1 MPETQTPEILETLL
15 PTAVTK
21 LAYQA
26 FQQSKSIFGFAHKT
40 LGTALMKQVS
50 PASSKSGSAI
60 PRDVIL
66 KVSDRLNQILEVDWQ
81 DADRGI
87 YPKRL
92 LFDNSWEDF
101 FRFYPMV
108 WLDMPSI
115 WERSKNG
122 QFQDFAATIDTQD
135 YPSYYAQNFHHQTD
149 GYLSEMSANLYDLQ
163 VELLFNGGAD
173 AMRRR
178 ILAPLKTGLQ
188 AFNGISPRQIKI
200 LDIACGT
207 GRTLKILRGMLP
219 QAGLYGIDLSTEYL
233 RKANQTLSQLPGELP
248 QLAQANAEALPYQ
261 DNYFHAS
268 TCVFTLHELPGPV
281 RQTVLNEAFRVTQPG
296 GTFVICDSIQVSDSP
311 ELAPVMDS
319 FSVTF
324 HEPFYRSYVQD
335 DLVARLHAAGF
346 TDVTEQVHYMSK
358 YLIARKP

>member
-1 MPETQTPEILETLL
+1 MAALRTSDSLL
-15 PTAVTK
+15 YGPVTK

-40 LGTALMKQVS
+40 LGTELMKRVS
-50 PASSKSGSAI
+50 PVSSNGSTPI
-60 PRDVIL
+60 PTAVIL
-66 KVSDRLNQILEVDWQ
+66 KIRDRLNQILEVDWE
-81 DADRGI
+81 DADRQI
-87 YPKRL
+87 YPTQL
-92 LFDNSWEDF
+92 LFDNPWEDF

-115 WERSKNG
+115 WERAKTG
-122 QFQDFAATIDTQD
+122 RVKDFSAHIDTSD
-135 YPSYYAQNFHHQTD
+135 YPNYYAQTFHHQTD

-178 ILAPLKTGLQ
+178 ILAPLKAGLQ
-188 AFNGISPRQIKI
+188 AFESVSPRQIKI
-200 LDIACGT
+200 LDLACGT
-207 GRTLKILRGMLP
+207 GRTLKMLRGMLP
-219 QAGLYGIDLSTEYL
+219 QAALYGIDLSTEYL

-281 RQTVLNEAFRVTQPG
+281 RQNVINEAFRVTQPG
-296 GTFVICDSIQVSDSP
+296 GTFVICDSIQISDSP
-311 ELAPVMDS
+311 EMVSVMEN
-319 FSVTF
+319 FATTF
-324 HEPFYRSYVQD
+324 HEPFYRNYVQD
-335 DLVARLHAAGF
+335 NLVERLQTAGF
-346 TDVTEQVHYMSK
+346 GDVTEQVHYMSK

>member
-1 MPETQTPEILETLL
+1 MAALHASDTLL
-15 PTAVTK
+15 PSPVTK

-40 LGTALMKQVS
+40 LGTALMKRVS
-50 PASSKSGSAI
+50 PASSSGSTPIPAAI
-60 PRDVIL
+60 IMTIR
-66 KVSDRLNQILEVDWQ
+66 DRLNRILEVDWE
-81 DADRGI
+81 DADRQI
-87 YPKRL
+87 YPTHL
-92 LFDNSWEDF
+92 LFDNPWEDF
-101 FRFYPMV
+101 FRFYPLV

-115 WERSKNG
+115 WERAKTGRINEFSAN
-122 QFQDFAATIDTQD
+122 IDTRD
-135 YPSYYAQNFHHQTD
+135 YPNYYAQTFHHQTD

-178 ILAPLKTGLQ
+178 ILAPLKAGLQ
-188 AFNGISPRQIKI
+188 AFEGVSPRQIKI
-200 LDIACGT
+200 LDLACGT
-207 GRTLKILRGMLP
+207 GRTLKMLRGMLP
-219 QAGLYGIDLSTEYL
+219 QAALYGIDLSTEYL

-281 RQTVLNEAFRVTQPG
+281 RQTVINEAFRVTQPG
-296 GTFVICDSIQVSDSP
+296 GTFVICDSIQMSDSP
-311 ELAPVMDS
+311 EMAPVMEN
-319 FSVTF
+319 FATTF

-335 DLVARLHAAGF
+335 NLVARLQTAGF
-346 TDVTEQVHYMSK
+346 VDVTEQVHYMSK

>member
-1 MPETQTPEILETLL
+1 MADTLTPETLL
-15 PTAVTK
+15 PSAVTK

-50 PASSKSGSAI
+50 PASASGGPPI
-60 PRDVIL
+60 PTAVLLLIRE
-66 KVSDRLNQILEVDWQ
+66 RLDQMLEVDWQ
-81 DADRGI
+81 DADRQI
-87 YPKRL
+87 YPTSL
-92 LFDNSWEDF
+92 LFDHSWEDF
-101 FRFYPMV
+101 FRFYPLV
-108 WLDMPSI
+108 WLDMPGI
-115 WERSKNG
+115 WERAKSG
-122 QFQDFAATIDTQD
+122 QFKDFAANIDTSD
-135 YPSYYAQNFHHQTD
+135 YPNYYAQTFHHQTD
-149 GYLSEMSANLYDLQ
+149 GYLSELSANLYDLQ

-188 AFNGISPRQIKI
+188 AFDGVSPRQIKI

-207 GRTLKILRGMLP
+207 GRTLKMLRAALP

-261 DNYFHAS
+261 DGYFQAT

-281 RQTVLNEAFRVTQPG
+281 RQTVLNEAFRVTQSG
-296 GTFVICDSIQVSDSP
+296 GTCVLCDSIQISDSP
-311 ELAPVMDS
+311 EFTAVMES
-319 FSVTF
+319 FPTTF
-324 HEPFYRSYVQD
+324 HEPFYRNYIQD
-335 DLVARLHAAGF
+335 DLVARLHTAGF